1 MEAIPHAPPRVEH
14 LAALAHELRSPLA
27 AIQAAVRVL
36 DNQTA
41 SNRKEARALIDRQ
54 VLRIARLSDDL
65 LDAGYLASGQPELHK
80 EVVDLRDVVNSAAEI
95 CRAQLEA
102 GNFTVVLLL
111 PPQPVMVEIDPLR
124 MSQVLINLLDNAAKY
139 SEPYG
144 MIVASLEEL
153 PDEVRL
159 RVVDHGIGIPS
170 EMLPRI
176 FDLFVQA
183 ECAQSRSRGG
193 LGIGLNVVKRIV
205 ELHRGCVQAFSA
217 GPDLGST
224 FTIRLPRHP

>member
-1 MEAIPHAPPRVEH
+1 
-14 LAALAHELRSPLA
+14 
-27 AIQAAVRVL
+27 
-36 DNQTA
+36 
-41 SNRKEARALIDRQ
+41 
-54 VLRIARLSDDL
+54 
-65 LDAGYLASGQPELHK
+65 
-80 EVVDLRDVVNSAAEI
+80 
-95 CRAQLEA
+95 
-102 GNFTVVLLL
+102 
-111 PPQPVMVEIDPLR
+111 

-205 ELHRGCVQAFSA
+205 ELHRGSVQAFSA